1 MPVGHDGQQG
11 AGIALAGQQG
21 DPVLLF
27 GAVADVVGDAGGNLE
42 TGRHDSVNARAQ
54 RGWRAEAVYQR
65 TLRAKTGIAGH
76 SAAWRA
82 RAVAV
87 VQSGRAADA
96 PCGAASIATLAPLP
110 PASSMDS
117 DDIKRRLIEL
127 QIEHRDLDEAIDRL
141 ALQAG
146 VDELQLRRL
155 KKRKLQIKDTI
166 VQLEML
172 LVPDIPA

>member
-1 MPVGHDGQQG
+1 M
-11 AGIALAGQQG
+11 
-21 DPVLLF
+21 
-27 GAVADVVGDAGGNLE
+27 
-42 TGRHDSVNARAQ
+42 
-54 RGWRAEAVYQR
+54 
-65 TLRAKTGIAGH
+65 
-76 SAAWRA
+76 
-82 RAVAV
+82 
-87 VQSGRAADA
+87 
-96 PCGAASIATLAPLP
+96 
-110 PASSMDS
+110 SMDS